1 VRVQFLNFDFT
12 SYADGIGKG
21 SSDKIYEFLETGKIE
36 KLEEKRALNA
46 WANGW
51 EQCPIQNLD
60 F

>member
-1 VRVQFLNFDFT
+1 
-12 SYADGIGKG
+12 
-21 SSDKIYEFLETGKIE
+21 LETGKIE

-51 EQCPIQNLD
+51 EHAQYRKLD

>member
-46 WANGW
+46 
-51 EQCPIQNLD
+51 
-60 F
+60 